1 MLKIGIQFFA
11 HKKAAVPPRTA
22 VIPSPSGW
30 A

>member
-11 HKKAAVPPRTA
+11 HKKGGVPPRTA